1 MGLGGILQEL
11 KTEGVLALYH
21 DYRSG
26 RLVDYSGN
34 GNNGTATAVSFSKK
48 GAGFLGA
55 TSRILVPSSATL
67 QSVTGTLIG
76 CYTVSNN
83 TPQIRIINK
92 RGVTTQIDYFQASTT
107 AIALFDGVNVPQLT
121 VPRTNGKVCNSVS
134 WTSGGTPVG
143 YQNGVLIGNYT
154 LTLSP
159 VLNNTDVTIGNQN
172 IGIANVLATQI
183 CHYALIINRV
193 LTATEHSRV
202 YAQLENMTWNTKG
215 LTPGPMMP

>member
-26 RLVDYSGN
+26 RRVDYSGN
-34 GNNGTATAVSFSKK
+34 GNNGTATAVGFTKQ
-48 GAGFLGA
+48 GAGFLGTTA
-55 TSRILVPSSATL
+55 RILVTSSPTL
-67 QSVTGTLIG
+67 QSVTGTLVG

-83 TPQIRIINK
+83 TAPTRIINK

-107 AIALFDGVNVPQLT
+107 QLALFDGTNVPLLT

-143 YQNGVLIGNYT
+143 YQNGVLVGNYSLT
-154 LTLSP
+154 LTP

-172 IGIANVLATQI
+172 IGIANVLSTQI
-183 CHYALIINRV
+183 VHYALIINRV
-193 LTATEHSRV
+193 LTATEHARL
-202 YAQLENMTWNTKG
+202 YGQLENTRWNTKG

>member
-11 KTEGVLALYH
+11 KREGVLALYH

-34 GNNGTATAVSFSKK
+34 GNNGTATAVGFTKQGS
-48 GAGFLGA
+48 GFLGT
-55 TSRILVPSSATL
+55 TSRILVPSSPTL
-67 QSVTGTLIG
+67 QSATGTLIG

-83 TPQIRIINK
+83 APQIRIINK
-92 RGVTTQIDYFQASTT
+92 RGAASQIDWFQLNTTQLAM
-107 AIALFDGVNVPQLT
+107 FDGTNLPTVT
-121 VPRTNGKVCNSVS
+121 VPKTNGKVCNSVS

-143 YQNGVLIGNYT
+143 YQNGVSVGNYSLT
-154 LTLSP
+154 LTP

-172 IGIANVLATQI
+172 IGIANVLSTQI
-183 CHYALIINRV
+183 VHYALIINRA
-193 LTATEHSRV
+193 LTATEHARV
-202 YAQLENMTWNTKG
+202 YGQLENMKWNTKG